1 MPSLVKRS
9 NNGGAL
15 NGSNESI
22 RNALRSRNASVLATA
37 SPRTLGRIGGTY
49 GLGRRG
55 KAFFVAVM
63 MASAQIATGQA
74 ISKGTALAVSNSAD
88 PTNTGPLAQ
97 YMGSNKTNLALA
109 PAPAISNAL
118 DASVALIV
126 ESVKPD
132 AFVCSFSYSNANWKK
147 AGSATNWRGRNISAQ
162 ELKKM
167 EATVERVCESQ
178 RKQAG
183 QTAVAVAHS
192 AGTALATLS
201 TSGAEQYISSQL
213 SLAQQQLNAQTTALA
228 RAEAALNGVQRQRQ
242 TNAAAHAAAL
252 KQAQA
257 EYEAKLQAYQN
268 SQSWRK
274 SLRNA
279 RTRIVEG
286 AGRLTSAP
294 FEALGEAGSFIV
306 GGLKDINNSRRL
318 AIGFIVSLVLLV
330 TYGYIE
336 KKTGGMVSSSILKL
350 VKLLR
355 NIKNMTADE
364 ASKPIAKLAKL
375 VDAGV
380 QTNAVNRR
388 NASTNVVGILNV
400 TANTLNNRRTAAA
413 VRIQAAARGL
423 LARRQAARRR
433 VNATRAASLR
443 RGPPSGRPSPS
454 GRMASTSASN
464 MTAAQRAARRANLA
478 RPLV

>member
-1 MPSLVKRS
+1 MPTLVKRS

-22 RNALRSRNASVLATA
+22 RNALRSRNASVLTTS
-37 SPRTLGRIGGTY
+37 SPRTLGRIGGAY

-74 ISKGTALAVSNSAD
+74 ISKGTALAVTNSAN
-88 PTNTGPLAQ
+88 PTNNGPLAQ

-118 DASVALIV
+118 DESIALIV

-147 AGSATNWRGRNISAQ
+147 AGSATNWLGRNISAQ

-167 EATVERVCESQ
+167 EETVDRACESQ

-183 QTAVAVAHS
+183 QTAVAVARS

-228 RAEAALNGVQRQRQ
+228 RAQAALNAVQRQRQ

-257 EYEAKLQAYQN
+257 EYEAQLQAFKN
-268 SQSWRK
+268 SQAWRK
-274 SLRNA
+274 TARNA
-279 RTRIVEG
+279 WARAVEG
-286 AGRLTSAP
+286 GGYVLSAP
-294 FEALGEAGSFIV
+294 FEAGGKV
-306 GGLKDINNSRRL
+306 GGFVVGLLNDINNLRRL
-318 AIGFIVSLVLLV
+318 AIGIIFSVAVLLG
-330 TYGYIE
+330 YGYIE
-336 KKTGGMVSSSILKL
+336 TITGGKISSSILRLLKL
-350 VKLLR
+350 FR
-355 NIKNMTADE
+355 NMKNVTADE
-364 ASKPIAKLAKL
+364 ASRPIAKLAEL

-400 TANTLNNRRTAAA
+400 AANAVKNRRTAAA

-443 RGPPSGRPSPS
+443 RGPSSGRPSPS
-454 GRMASTSASN
+454 GRMVSTSASN